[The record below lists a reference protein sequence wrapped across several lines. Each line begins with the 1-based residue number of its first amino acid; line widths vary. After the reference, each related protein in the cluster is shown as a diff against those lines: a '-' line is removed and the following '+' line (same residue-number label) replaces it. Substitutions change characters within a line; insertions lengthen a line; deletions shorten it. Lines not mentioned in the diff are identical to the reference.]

1 MNYVYEI
8 SKLAETDLENIWL
21 YTLENWS
28 LKQANKYYSLI
39 ITEIQSICQNPKI
52 GKAIEEIKTEHSFR
66 KVQSHLIVYQIKQD
80 KIWVDRI
87 LHKRM
92 DIGSNLIE

>member
-1 MNYVYEI
+1 MSYVYEI

-28 LKQANKYYSLI
+28 LPQANKYYSLI
-39 ITEIQSICQNPKI
+39 IAEIQSICHNLKI
-52 GKAIEEIKTEHSFR
+52 GKTIEEIKTEHRIR
-66 KVQSHLIVYQIKQD
+66 KVQTHLIVYQIKQD

-92 DIGSNLIE
+92 DIESKLI